1 MSSAASNPSAQP
13 AVDKQPL
20 KQNSDDIGWEYG
32 TIVNPNDWNVIKC
45 KLCPMVVKAGIY
57 RLKLHI
63 AGRKGQVRACPN
75 ATQEDRDKCSKA
87 LDDSRKA
94 KIARLTEKQEVI
106 DAVADEMDV
115 NDDTGLDD
123 IGSSQ
128 PRTMGPMDKFTMSL
142 DSNSLGSTQK
152 NLHQQ
157 KISEHVMKERLHILK
172 RYVARWMYVQDIKP
186 SMPWVYGEI
195 LKAKEEI
202 RVAVGNLDKTGTGL
216 YKNLMEVVEG
226 KMKKRLD
233 CPIHMAAYCLNPYYS
248 YNSPSIFDNED
259 VVDGF
264 YVAIETFYHGDFQKQ
279 NEMINN
285 DFHKFKDKLGHFG
298 KKVALFGCKDPEFN
312 PGWMVDGAEKDEEG
326 SDVEPVTGLTWKLIA
341 ETCGAE
347 EVTKLRRSARLTV
360 QREVED
366 TPLSETESEE
376 APQEEDV
383 DFESDQDDVITA
395 GYELDAEEDN
405 DG

>member
-20 KQNSDDIGWEYG
+20 KRNSDDIGWEYG

-75 ATQEDRDKCSKA
+75 ATLVA
-87 LDDSRKA
+87 
-94 KIARLTEKQEVI
+94 T
-106 DAVADEMDV
+106 DA
-115 NDDTGLDD
+115 
-123 IGSSQ
+123 
-128 PRTMGPMDKFTMSL
+128 
-142 DSNSLGSTQK
+142 
-152 NLHQQ
+152 
-157 KISEHVMKERLHILK
+157 
-172 RYVARWMYVQDIKP
+172 
-186 SMPWVYGEI
+186 
-195 LKAKEEI
+195 
-202 RVAVGNLDKTGTGL
+202 
-216 YKNLMEVVEG
+216 
-226 KMKKRLD
+226 
-233 CPIHMAAYCLNPYYS
+233 
-248 YNSPSIFDNED
+248 
-259 VVDGF
+259 
-264 YVAIETFYHGDFQKQ
+264 TFAQ
-279 NEMINN
+279 
-285 DFHKFKDKLGHFG
+285 
-298 KKVALFGCKDPEFN
+298 
-312 PGWMVDGAEKDEEG
+312 GWMVDGAEKDEEG

-360 QREVED
+360 EREVED
-366 TPLSETESEE
+366 TPLSETESEEE

-395 GYELDAEEDN
+395 GYDYELDAEEDN

>member
-1 MSSAASNPSAQP
+1 MYFMQMIDCAFCIATCRMSSAASNPSAQP

-20 KQNSDDIGWEYG
+20 KRNSDDIGWEYG

-172 RYVARWMYVQDIKP
+172 RYVARWMYVQ
-186 SMPWVYGEI
+186 
-195 LKAKEEI
+195 
-202 RVAVGNLDKTGTGL
+202 
-216 YKNLMEVVEG
+216 G
-226 KMKKRLD
+226 K
-233 CPIHMAAYCLNPYYS
+233 
-248 YNSPSIFDNED
+248 
-259 VVDGF
+259 
-264 YVAIETFYHGDFQKQ
+264 
-279 NEMINN
+279 
-285 DFHKFKDKLGHFG
+285 
-298 KKVALFGCKDPEFN
+298 
-312 PGWMVDGAEKDEEG
+312 
-326 SDVEPVTGLTWKLIA
+326 
-341 ETCGAE
+341 
-347 EVTKLRRSARLTV
+347 
-360 QREVED
+360 
-366 TPLSETESEE
+366 
-376 APQEEDV
+376 
-383 DFESDQDDVITA
+383 
-395 GYELDAEEDN
+395 
-405 DG
+405 